1 MGWRTERLSRSRNE
15 EPIMS
20 PRKLLAVAVL
30 ASLPTVGLIARH
42 AQPQASWVYAFD
54 MDREST
60 LEVGLAGAVACSF
73 FLAPGAIA
81 CGVVGAL

>member
-1 MGWRTERLSRSRNE
+1 
-15 EPIMS
+15 MS

-30 ASLPTVGLIARH
+30 ATLPTVGIVARQ

-60 LEVGLAGAVACSF
+60 LEVGIGGAIACSF

>member
-1 MGWRTERLSRSRNE
+1 
-15 EPIMS
+15 MS

-30 ASLPTVGLIARH
+30 AALPTLGVVARQ
-42 AQPQASWVYAFD
+42 AQAAPAHASWVYAFD
-54 MDREST
+54 MDRTST
-60 LEVGLAGAVACSF
+60 LEVGIAGAVACSF